1 MKTRH
6 ELRPRGEPAAKDE
19 EQKAS
24 HQEANRAGQS
34 GEADE
39 PDAPT
44 AEEENQGMST
54 VLSAD
59 PVIGVQS
66 NASEE

>member
-1 MKTRH
+1 MKTQH
-6 ELRPRGEPAAKDE
+6 ELRPRGQPAAKDE
-19 EQKAS
+19 EQAAY
-24 HQEANRAGQS
+24 QEANRAGQS

-59 PVIGVQS
+59 PVIGVQN